1 MKSLMLSAVL
11 LCGCINASLETS
23 ARDHHEFTLSRVP
36 GVNVAV
42 PVSFEAA
49 LSTKIATALKK
60 AEEPSNKLVDSVT
73 LDGVISSAILSA
85 DDTLEG
91 IESCQI
97 ALKASSG
104 MVTLVDHPLSAGEQ
118 RAKSV
123 ELPLQNATLADVR
136 PLLEQPNPTLVL
148 TLTVRP
154 ADVTSTT
161 VVTDLTLDVSA
172 DIAASL

>member
-11 LCGCINASLETS
+11 LCGCVNASLETS
-23 ARDHHEFTLSRVP
+23 AHDHHEFALSSVP
-36 GVNVAV
+36 PVNVTV

-49 LSTKIATALKK
+49 LSTKIAQALKK

-73 LDGVISSAILSA
+73 LDGVVSSAVLSA
-85 DDTLEG
+85 DNTLEG
-91 IESCQI
+91 IEACQI

-104 MVTLVDHPLSAGEQ
+104 MVTLVDHPLSAQEQ
-118 RAKSV
+118 SRSSV

-136 PLLEQPNPTLVL
+136 PLLEQSNPILVL

-154 ADVTSTT
+154 ADVTATK
-161 VVTDLTLDVSA
+161 VVTDLTLDVSV